1 MDNFIV
7 NSQGCY
13 NIKTEQSLG
22 KNVIVIELWME
33 RAITLVKHIILELV
47 RKIQMVYWVK
57 TS

>member
-1 MDNFIV
+1 VDNFIV
-7 NSQGCY
+7 NSQACY

-33 RAITLVKHIILELV
+33 RAITLVNHIILELV
-47 RKIQMVYWVK
+47 RKMQMVYWVK